1 MGVGGAQA
9 LVTAAW
15 LLGVLQTTAC
25 ASDLVFENGR
35 YHHRGHHYSIASP
48 GGEDSAWRR
57 VEVEGAELVFRGPG
71 RATMSLM
78 EQCGSPPAEPRI
90 LAQQLLIGLEGRT
103 LLSEGPVEAGG
114 TPGWMQRIDAVQDGA
129 AIRLKTITRVI
140 GQCGYDWILIV
151 PGELEEHEPV
161 FDRWWESFR
170 SSTSEAGGE
179 AGE

>member
-9 LVTAAW
+9 LGTVAW
-15 LLGVLQTTAC
+15 LLVVLQTAAC

-35 YHHRGHHYSIASP
+35 YHHRRHHYSIASP
-48 GGEDSAWRR
+48 GGEGSAWRR

-78 EQCGSPPAEPRI
+78 EQCGSPPAEARV
-90 LAQQLLIGLEGRT
+90 LARQLLIGLEERT
-103 LLSEGPVEAGG
+103 LLSEGPLGAGE
-114 TPGWMQRIDAVQDGA
+114 TPGWMQRIDAVQDGEV
-129 AIRLKTITRVI
+129 IRLKTVTRVI

-151 PGELEEHEPV
+151 PGELEEHETV

-170 SSTSEAGGE
+170 SATPEAGGE
-179 AGE
+179 GSE